1 MVQKTLLLIAL
12 VPSLALAGPKEAN
25 EAFVKGQAAYK
36 AKSFSEAE
44 RLFRQAVNEDPENAQ
59 FRLPLAKS
67 MYKQKR
73 YDEAIHELKQLIKK
87 APTMAA
93 ARYQMALVQRKAGMA
108 SALPADQTAYLKE
121 AVGFYKGYLAVEQQ
135 DPDGYYGL
143 AETYRLLGE
152 ARLAVSN
159 YERYVELEKRPKEQK
174 YVKRAKKKIADLKA
188 ALAGGAAAGAK
199 PALSKAAAPYHRKI
213 AAQSVVQGDN
223 YRAAGNAAMAADSYR
238 DAALRDPKSLE
249 AHFKLGVVLAETGD
263 LKGAQTALLAANKL
277 DPASEPIKGNL
288 KKVTDTL
295 VRVGEKKQ
303 EEESGDLA
311 VGLDLLSKSQ
321 FEQALISL
329 AKAAEAKP
337 DDHAVHLA
345 LGTCQLAMDKRT
357 GALKSYGR
365 ALVLRPDLSLA
376 HFGLAEVYRLD
387 GDRDRAKVHYNGYLA
402 SSGED
407 RSSAYDEQAR
417 QRLGALGN

>member
-1 MVQKTLLLIAL
+1 MLHKTVMLIAL

-36 AKSFSEAE
+36 AKSYAEAE
-44 RLFRQAVNEDPENAQ
+44 RLFRKAVNEDSANAQ

-73 YDEAIHELKQLIKK
+73 YDEAIHELKQLIKI

-108 SALPADQTAYLKE
+108 SPLPADQTAYLKE

-152 ARLAVSN
+152 ARLSISN

-174 YVKRAKKKIADLKA
+174 YVKKAKQKIADLKA
-188 ALAGGAAAGAK
+188 ALAGGVVAGQK
-199 PALSKAAAPYHRKI
+199 PVLSKAAAPYHRKI
-213 AAQSVVQGDN
+213 AAQSIVQGDSF
-223 YRAAGNAAMAADSYR
+223 RAAGNASMAADSYR
-238 DAALRDPKSLE
+238 DATLRDPKSLE
-249 AHFKLGVVLAETGD
+249 AHFKLGGVLAETGD

-277 DPASEPIKGNL
+277 DPTSEPIKGNL
-288 KKVTDTL
+288 KKVTETL
-295 VRVGEKKQ
+295 AKVGEKKK

-311 VGLDLLSKSQ
+311 TGLDLLSKSQ

-329 AKAAEAKP
+329 AKAADAKP
-337 DDHAVHLA
+337 NHHAVHLA
-345 LGTCQLAMDKRT
+345 LGTCQLAMDNRS

-376 HFGLAEVYRLD
+376 HFGLAEVYRLE
-387 GDRDRAKVHYNGYLA
+387 GDRDRAKSHYNSYLA

-407 RSSAYDEQAR
+407 RNGAYDDQAR
-417 QRLGALGN
+417 NRLGVLGN